1 MYCYGFGFVLLMLT
15 KYHEC
20 EESEGVPTSSSHSKH
35 FMFNEKEWLTVYII
49 ICLCNFAKD
58 HLSSKIDLWY
68 DEGELS
74 YHQRK
79 MARICLWLVCEGIN
93 ISW

>member
-20 EESEGVPTSSSHSKH
+20 QGSDKLPHKH
-35 FMFNEKEWLTVYII
+35 FTFNEKEWLTVYII

-58 HLSSKIDLWY
+58 QLSAKIDMWY
-68 DEGELS
+68 EEEELS
-74 YHQRK
+74 YRQCK
-79 MARICLWLVCEGIN
+79 MARICLWLICDGIH
-93 ISW
+93 IS